1 MGKVTKMDASQ
12 AALLLKKH
20 WGIDSPLSPLPSE
33 RDINF
38 KVEGKNKSVLKIYP
52 KVDSNLKV
60 RINLQ
65 NKVLTF
71 LQDQSITVAPAL
83 IQSKKAKGLVAL
95 SKSSVARLLT
105 WHEGKC
111 WGVTDQHS
119 AEQIEHLGRLI
130 ATVDKKLAL
139 LKVSKDEK
147 KSLNV
152 NFIWNMLQAEKL
164 LGWVDKIS
172 DTEVRKAVKSTL
184 TNYRDEVVPKL
195 KKLQS
200 QVIHNDGNDYNII
213 ENGEKLSLIDFGDMI
228 YAPKVVG
235 AAVAA
240 AYVGLKSDDPVKEIS
255 QFVRGYHSVN
265 PLSTDELAIFIE
277 LVKVRLA
284 ASVANAALQR
294 GDNPDNEYLS
304 ISQNDVPR
312 TLLALDKFDNN
323 FALFRLR
330 NATGLEANPNAKP
343 IRDYLLTTKSANILK
358 QPLAELNKV
367 YINWSFDNPDIPR
380 STKAIEDLMAKTGA
394 DVTIGY
400 YCENR
405 NVYQGEAF
413 NPASATART
422 FHLGVDIGMP
432 AGTQVF
438 APLDGVIEV
447 FNNNSTKLDYGPVI
461 ILRHKTN
468 DSIPFWTL
476 YGHLSLD
483 SMPDWQVGKVIK
495 AGELIGRMGK
505 EEENVG
511 WPPHTHF
518 QLLTDLCGMGI
529 DIYGVAPQDEI
540 ALWRGISLNP
550 NLILGI
556 NSGTDAHAQL
566 SSKSIRSER
575 RVVLSQNLS
584 LNFKN
589 PLNIVRGEG
598 AYLFD
603 ENGRSYL
610 DLVNN
615 VAHVGHGNP
624 RVVAAAAKQMAALN
638 TNSRYLHQSIIEY
651 GKALTS
657 TLPDPLSV
665 IFFVNSGSEANDL
678 AIRLARAHTKAKGV
692 VALRHGY
699 HGHTQ
704 SVVEISPYKFLGK
717 GGDGPPSHVGVAELP
732 DIFRGR
738 YTSPDATAKYL
749 SNLKKTITGLK
760 QPLSA
765 FFSESIVSTAGQIVL
780 PDGYLKSA
788 FKMARQAGGVCVADE
803 VQIGLGRVGD
813 KFWGFELHDVV
824 PDIVTMG
831 KPLGNGHPLAAVVT
845 TAEIANSFNNG
856 MEYFNTFGANPV
868 SAAIGQAV
876 LEVVYDERLQLNA
889 KEIGA
894 YLMAGVAQLAK
905 SNDLIA
911 DIRGHGLF
919 IGVEFMLDEKTPA
932 TEKVA
937 DLMEYALSKG
947 VLLSCDG
954 PDNNVLKIKPP
965 MIINKQDVD
974 LFLNVLG
981 QWLDKQ

>member
-1 MGKVTKMDASQ
+1 
-12 AALLLKKH
+12 
-20 WGIDSPLSPLPSE
+20 
-33 RDINF
+33 
-38 KVEGKNKSVLKIYP
+38 
-52 KVDSNLKV
+52 
-60 RINLQ
+60 
-65 NKVLTF
+65 
-71 LQDQSITVAPAL
+71 
-83 IQSKKAKGLVAL
+83 
-95 SKSSVARLLT
+95 
-105 WHEGKC
+105 
-111 WGVTDQHS
+111 
-119 AEQIEHLGRLI
+119 
-130 ATVDKKLAL
+130 
-139 LKVSKDEK
+139 
-147 KSLNV
+147 
-152 NFIWNMLQAEKL
+152 
-164 LGWVDKIS
+164 
-172 DTEVRKAVKSTL
+172 
-184 TNYRDEVVPKL
+184 
-195 KKLQS
+195 
-200 QVIHNDGNDYNII
+200 
-213 ENGEKLSLIDFGDMI
+213 
-228 YAPKVVG
+228 
-235 AAVAA
+235 
-240 AYVGLKSDDPVKEIS
+240 
-255 QFVRGYHSVN
+255 
-265 PLSTDELAIFIE
+265 
-277 LVKVRLA
+277 
-284 ASVANAALQR
+284 
-294 GDNPDNEYLS
+294 
-304 ISQNDVPR
+304 
-312 TLLALDKFDNN
+312 
-323 FALFRLR
+323 
-330 NATGLEANPNAKP
+330 
-343 IRDYLLTTKSANILK
+343 
-358 QPLAELNKV
+358 
-367 YINWSFDNPDIPR
+367 
-380 STKAIEDLMAKTGA
+380 
-394 DVTIGY
+394 
-400 YCENR
+400 
-405 NVYQGEAF
+405 
-413 NPASATART
+413 
-422 FHLGVDIGMP
+422 MP